1 MCKRRSSKYS
11 CFPLWWWRYSCSSGW
26 RRAGSLKF
34 EIGYLKFA
42 PLHSPVME
50 ISVPEALGIIAGK
63 GVYPR
68 LLADSARKQ
77 GVKRL
82 VAVAFRKETDPV
94 LEKYVDQ
101 VYWLY
106 LGQLNALLDAIRA
119 SGVKQVVMAGQ
130 ITPTHLFRLRMDASM
145 LSLLARL
152 RVRNAETI
160 FGAVGD
166 ELKKIGVE
174 LRPASL
180 FMEQA
185 MPEAGQLSRRPPTEQ
200 EMTDIALGLKVAK
213 TTSGLDIGQTVV
225 IKNGTILAVEAF
237 EGTDAAIARAGE
249 LGGSGVVVVKV
260 AKRGHDMR
268 FDIPVVGEHTMKSLR
283 RIKAAVLAVEARRTI
298 LLDRDVVMAEANRQN
313 LCVMAVAVDDS
324 EVK

>member
-1 MCKRRSSKYS
+1 MDQ
-11 CFPLWWWRYSCSSGW
+11 P
-26 RRAGSLKF
+26 
-34 EIGYLKFA
+34 I
-42 PLHSPVME
+42 
-50 ISVPEALGIIAGK
+50 PESLGIIAGK

-82 VAVAFRKETDPV
+82 FAVAFRKETDPV
-94 LEKYVDQ
+94 LEKYADQ
-101 VYWLY
+101 VEWLY
-106 LGQLNALLDAIRA
+106 LGQLGAMLDSFKA
-119 SGVKQVVMAGQ
+119 SGVKHVVMAGQ
-130 ITPTHLFRLRMDASM
+130 ITPTHLFRVRMDGPM
-145 LSLLARL
+145 LSLLSRL

-174 LRPASL
+174 LMPASL
-180 FMEQA
+180 FMEHT
-185 MPEAGQLSRRPPTEQ
+185 MPEAGVLSSRGPTEQ
-200 EMTDIALGLKVAK
+200 ESADIQLGLKVAK

-249 LGGSGVVVVKV
+249 LGGMGAVVVKV

-283 RIKAAVLAVEARRTI
+283 RIKASALAVEANRTI
-298 LLDRDVVMAEANRQN
+298 LLDRDVVIAEANRQG
-313 LCVMAVAVDDS
+313 LCLVSVAVES
-324 EVK
+324 SGS

>member
-1 MCKRRSSKYS
+1 MDI
-11 CFPLWWWRYSCSSGW
+11 P
-26 RRAGSLKF
+26 
-34 EIGYLKFA
+34 I
-42 PLHSPVME
+42 
-50 ISVPEALGIIAGK
+50 PESLGIIAGK

-82 VAVAFRKETDPV
+82 FAVAFRKETDPV

-101 VYWLY
+101 IDWLY
-106 LGQLNALLDAIRA
+106 LGQLGAMLDAFKA
-119 SGVKQVVMAGQ
+119 AGVKHVVMAGQ
-130 ITPTHLFRLRMDASM
+130 ITPTHLFRVRMDGAM
-145 LSLLARL
+145 LSLLSRL

-174 LRPASL
+174 LMPASL
-180 FMEQA
+180 FMEHT
-185 MPEAGQLSRRPPTEQ
+185 MPEAGVLSSRAPTEQ
-200 EMTDIALGLKVAK
+200 EAADIQLGLKVAK

-249 LGGSGVVVVKV
+249 LGGIGAVVVKV

-268 FDIPVVGEHTMKSLR
+268 FDIPVIGEHTLKSLR
-283 RIKAAVLAVEARRTI
+283 RIKASVLAVEAKRTI
-298 LLDRDVVMAEANRQN
+298 LLDREVVIAEANRQE
-313 LCVMAVAVDDS
+313 LCLVAVDVDDP
-324 EVK
+324 EAK